1 MLLAVQWIEKD
12 GKITNKKTK
21 KDLCTE
27 TCTVP
32 KYGKKGYITVVTSG
46 KVMSLKGGETKEG
59 TEVILETKVA
69 DSDKQHWTRSRPT
82 SDGYFTLQSAATA
95 GGDLY
100 LASMGDGTLT
110 NGMAEAPEI
119 PPDTPKGIK
128 TYSTYVY
135 VLVTVLTSS

>member
-1 MLLAVQWIEKD
+1 MLLAAQWIEKD
-12 GKITNKKTK
+12 GKIANKKTK

-27 TCTVP
+27 TCTYP
-32 KYGKKGYITVVTSG
+32 NYGEKGYITVVTSG
-46 KVMSLKGGETKEG
+46 KVMSLKGGETMEG
-59 TEVILETKVA
+59 TEVILENKVA

-82 SDGYFTLQSAATA
+82 SNGYFTLQSAATA
-95 GGDLY
+95 DTDLY

-128 TYSTYVY
+128 IYHIGYCTCFIIT
-135 VLVTVLTSS
+135 

>member
-1 MLLAVQWIEKD
+1 MLLAAQWMMEKD

-32 KYGKKGYITVVTSG
+32 KYGKKGYIAVVTSG
-46 KVMSLKGGETKEG
+46 KVMSLKGGETKQG
-59 TEVILETKVA
+59 TEVILENKVA

-95 GGDLY
+95 
-100 LASMGDGTLT
+100 
-110 NGMAEAPEI
+110 
-119 PPDTPKGIK
+119 DTAAALQQYC
-128 TYSTYVY
+128 T
-135 VLVTVLTSS
+135 TVPGEPHCHYTELLN